1 MLTELTKY
9 KIDFAILDGDF
20 INKRREINQ
29 IQISKTFK

>member
-9 KIDFAILDGDF
+9 KIDFEILDSDF